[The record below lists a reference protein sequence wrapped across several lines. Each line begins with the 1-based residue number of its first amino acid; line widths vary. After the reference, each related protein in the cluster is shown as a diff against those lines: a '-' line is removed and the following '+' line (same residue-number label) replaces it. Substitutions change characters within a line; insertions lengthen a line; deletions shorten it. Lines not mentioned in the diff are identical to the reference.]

1 MEFIKQNVFYI
12 ILAITSGAMLIFD
25 LARNR
30 GAGGL
35 SPTEAT
41 LLMNRENALVLDVRD
56 AKEFSE
62 GHIPNARNIP
72 LADLEK
78 RVDEIARFKKKP
90 VVLVCQSGNRS
101 SRASAELAK
110 AGFEKLHNLAGGI
123 ALWRK
128 DGHPVVKA

>member
-1 MEFIKQNVFYI
+1 
-12 ILAITSGAMLIFD
+12 
-25 LARNR
+25 
-30 GAGGL
+30 
-35 SPTEAT
+35 
-41 LLMNRENALVLDVRD
+41 VLDVRD